1 MGQQAEAKY
10 AFVVCLA
17 SFLLFFF
24 LSSFNQDCCRGGYSH
39 YDDTQIFNLCQFDQ
53 ISSCLGKTLK
63 LFISFEVEKIIF
75 YFKKEEQ
82 TMDASNLFMIVG
94 CVTPL

>member
-10 AFVVCLA
+10 AFVVSLA

-24 LSSFNQDCCRGGYSH
+24 LSSFNQMDCCRGGYSH
-39 YDDTQIFNLCQFDQ
+39 YDDTQKFNLCQFDQ

-75 YFKKEEQ
+75 YFNKKSKPW
-82 TMDASNLFMIVG
+82 MHLICS
-94 CVTPL
+94 